1 MKFRTRALVFG
12 GVIGALMGVLAGW
25 LYFNTNAEVD
35 EEGEAQLE
43 MPTPATALHLGL
55 GLLGVLRQIAEQ

>member
-1 MKFRTRALVFG
+1 LVFG

-25 LYFNTNAEVD
+25 LYFNANAEVD
-35 EEGEAQLE
+35 QEGEAELE
-43 MPTPATALHLGL
+43 MPSPATALQLGL